1 VLSFIARIV
10 QGIAVTS
17 ITVTCFSIVATFYP
31 KHREL
36 LIGILAASDGGGM
49 MMGPMI
55 GSALFYVGGYEFM
68 NSSFGGIFFIFALVF
83 PFILPKFLD

>member
-1 VLSFIARIV
+1 M
-10 QGIAVTS
+10 
-17 ITVTCFSIVATFYP
+17 TCFSIVATFYP

-36 LIGILAASDGGGM
+36 LFGILAASDGFGM
-49 MMGPMI
+49 MMGPLI

-68 NSSFGGIFFIFALVF
+68 NISFGCIFLIFALAF